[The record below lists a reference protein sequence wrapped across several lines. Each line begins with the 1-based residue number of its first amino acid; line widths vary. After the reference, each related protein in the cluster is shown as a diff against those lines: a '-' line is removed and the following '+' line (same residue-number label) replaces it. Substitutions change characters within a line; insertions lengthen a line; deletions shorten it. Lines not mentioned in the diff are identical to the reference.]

1 MIRRYGWL
9 LLALLLAALVLAPL
23 ARRARPRAAAAP
35 TAVPAPTV
43 ALTLVARDRIEPAD
57 SVVAKN
63 VRVQLAVTNAAS
75 RPVRFA
81 LAGYEDRV
89 SAAVIEAGATWR
101 VEFLADRPGEGF
113 AWLLDGEPA
122 GTLTVAGSHLEEG
135 HR

>member
-23 ARRARPRAAAAP
+23 ARRARPRDAAAP
-35 TAVPAPTV
+35 PAAPVPTV
-43 ALTLVARDRIEPAD
+43 ELALVVRDAIEPAE

-63 VRVQLAVTNAAS
+63 VQVRLAVTNAAS

-89 SAAVIEAGATWR
+89 SVDSIAAGTTWR

-113 AWLLDGEPA
+113 AWLLNGEPA